1 MLAVNQWSMPL
12 LPRRIASPSSG
23 FVQFREGP
31 AIAVPATLAGHHQMA
46 DIFDEIDEELKQD
59 RAKQVWARY
68 GKYVVSAAAAVVL
81 GVGASQGFTAWK
93 QSQAEASADLY
104 SQAIASDD
112 AVTMLEASLG
122 DLTDGYALLGRFRI
136 AAGKAGDGDAAA
148 AEGVY
153 LEIAADASV
162 AALYRDAATVLS
174 VMNAPESSN
183 PADLQDRL
191 EPLANGSGPW
201 RPLALELSA
210 ALDLKAGDRGAASA
224 KLQEIIELEGAPPE
238 LRQRAAQLARV
249 LQS

>member
-1 MLAVNQWSMPL
+1 
-12 LPRRIASPSSG
+12 
-23 FVQFREGP
+23 
-31 AIAVPATLAGHHQMA
+31 MA

-136 AAGKAGDGDAAA
+136 AAGKADDGDAAA

-191 EPLANGSGPW
+191 EPLASGSGPW
-201 RPLALELSA
+201 RPLALELLS
-210 ALDLKAGDRGAASA
+210 L
-224 KLQEIIELEGAPPE
+224 IHI
-238 LRQRAAQLARV
+238 
-249 LQS
+249 

>member
-1 MLAVNQWSMPL
+1 
-12 LPRRIASPSSG
+12 
-23 FVQFREGP
+23 
-31 AIAVPATLAGHHQMA
+31 
-46 DIFDEIDEELKQD
+46 
-59 RAKQVWARY
+59 
-68 GKYVVSAAAAVVL
+68 
-81 GVGASQGFTAWK
+81 
-93 QSQAEASADLY
+93 
-104 SQAIASDD
+104 
-112 AVTMLEASLG
+112 
-122 DLTDGYALLGRFRI
+122 
-136 AAGKAGDGDAAA
+136 
-148 AEGVY
+148 Y
-153 LEIAADASV
+153 LEIAADTSV

>member
-1 MLAVNQWSMPL
+1 
-12 LPRRIASPSSG
+12 
-23 FVQFREGP
+23 
-31 AIAVPATLAGHHQMA
+31 MA

-93 QSQAEASADLY
+93 QSQVEASADLY

-136 AAGKAGDGDAAA
+136 AAGKAVDGDGAA

-210 ALDLKAGDRGAASA
+210 ALDLKAGDRSAASA